1 MIRHDD
7 GSVTVTYKFEVT
19 RGSKGSKRIAPA
31 TTAQQEATPP
41 APLRPVLDQSS
52 IPKLTRL
59 LVLGHHLDRLVR
71 DGVVRD
77 YTQLARLTGLSKA
90 RVTQILNLTMLPP
103 DIQLEVL
110 LLDSADARKHRVFE
124 KTAARLA
131 AAHCDWNDQRAAW
144 NSARKQ

>member
-1 MIRHDD
+1 MIRHPD

-19 RGSKGSKRIAPA
+19 RGRKGRKQLAPPA
-31 TTAQQEATPP
+31 APIEQDTPP
-41 APLRPVLDQSS
+41 ASLRPVIDPSS

-59 LVLGHHLDRLVR
+59 LVLGHHFERLVR
-71 DGVVRD
+71 DGVVVD

-103 DIQLEVL
+103 DVQLEVL
-110 LLDSADARKHRVFE
+110 LLDGADVRRHRLFE

-131 AAHCDWNDQRAAW
+131 AAHSDWNEQRAAW